1 MINRAHN
8 FQIQSVRI
16 PLTFYSTTKSCPTF
30 RSTPKACPTFL
41 SIPTRGGSRISSKEG
56 RGALKKLRRAEGG
69 AKIVEVFHVKNHD
82 FTPKKSFFFSILG
95 GRAPGAP
102 PCLRLYCIYIYMY
115 MPCPN
120 LELACVN
127 KEEYCTVLRIHRLF
141 KEP

>member
-1 MINRAHN
+1 MKIIPMCAYSNDIVICRKVLLSGQLLNRAHN

-82 FTPKKSFFFSILG
+82 FTPKNPFFFQ
-95 GRAPGAP
+95 
-102 PCLRLYCIYIYMY
+102 
-115 MPCPN
+115 
-120 LELACVN
+120 
-127 KEEYCTVLRIHRLF
+127 F
-141 KEP
+141 

>member
-1 MINRAHN
+1 
-8 FQIQSVRI
+8 
-16 PLTFYSTTKSCPTF
+16 
-30 RSTPKACPTFL
+30 
-41 SIPTRGGSRISSKEG
+41 
-56 RGALKKLRRAEGG
+56 
-69 AKIVEVFHVKNHD
+69 VKNHD

-102 PCLRLYCIYIYMY
+102 PAYVCIVYIYMY